1 MQQTKTRCVKF
12 KLARSSNVAKDLKVF
27 PSSGV
32 IKVAGRSFKILKT
45 SGDGH
50 RCKFFKF
57 NVAGGWKNIRSFSQ
71 NWEEYSNFGV
81 FFSRK
86 CLLLLDFFLTFL
98 PIFDKNCSLKMQ

>member
-57 NVAGGWKNIRSFSQ
+57 NVAGGWKNIRSIGQIQTLVIFQ
-71 NWEEYSNFGV
+71 KKC
-81 FFSRK
+81 FFFRN
-86 CLLLLDFFLTFL
+86 LL
-98 PIFDKNCSLKMQ
+98 